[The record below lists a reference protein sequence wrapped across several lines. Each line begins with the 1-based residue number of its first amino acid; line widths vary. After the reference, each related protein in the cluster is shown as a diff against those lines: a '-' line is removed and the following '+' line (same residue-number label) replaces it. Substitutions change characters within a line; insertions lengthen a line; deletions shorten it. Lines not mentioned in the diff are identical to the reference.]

1 MANTNPY
8 PASACLS
15 LIGATRAGLSGAAA
29 ILFGLTTAN
38 AQPSSAPSAP
48 APAVITLTVHPQE
61 IDRASEFIGRVQAIQ
76 SVDVHAQVSGILQRV
91 AFDGGQDVKQGALLY
106 QIEPAQFQTALAAAQ
121 AQAQSAQATL
131 VQAEQNLARQQDLF
145 QRQTAPEVT
154 LEQAQAQRDIAR
166 ANVMAAQAQ
175 VRTTQIN
182 LDYTKIEAPISGRTG
197 ATKVTSGNLV
207 GPTTG
212 TLTTIVQLDP
222 IRVVYSVNERTIVGY
237 KQAHPGATQE
247 QMNAHFVPKLRLPDG
262 STFAQTGRVAFVE
275 NQVDPNTGTLPV
287 YADFPNPQDIL
298 LPGMLV
304 TAVVSPET
312 PPIGFLLPA
321 GAIGQDA
328 QGTFVLVVGRDDK
341 IERRTVEAKEQI
353 EQSIA
358 ITKGL
363 NDGERVVVEGGQKV
377 RPGQVVRP
385 IEEGARAQANEP
397 AANNAPA
404 SNASS
409 RSGTPAR

>member
-1 MANTNPY
+1 
-8 PASACLS
+8 
-15 LIGATRAGLSGAAA
+15 
-29 ILFGLTTAN
+29 
-38 AQPSSAPSAP
+38 
-48 APAVITLTVHPQE
+48 
-61 IDRASEFIGRVQAIQ
+61 
-76 SVDVHAQVSGILQRV
+76 
-91 AFDGGQDVKQGALLY
+91 
-106 QIEPAQFQTALAAAQ
+106 
-121 AQAQSAQATL
+121 
-131 VQAEQNLARQQDLF
+131 
-145 QRQTAPEVT
+145 
-154 LEQAQAQRDIAR
+154 
-166 ANVMAAQAQ
+166 
-175 VRTTQIN
+175 
-182 LDYTKIEAPISGRTG
+182 
-197 ATKVTSGNLV
+197 
-207 GPTTG
+207 
-212 TLTTIVQLDP
+212 
-222 IRVVYSVNERTIVGY
+222 
-237 KQAHPGATQE
+237 
-247 QMNAHFVPKLRLPDG
+247 VPKLRLPDG

-328 QGTFVLVVGRDDK
+328 QGKFVLVVGRDNK